1 MRKFL
6 IIAFYTLLFTCG
18 VNMLSS
24 CSNSDDNEP
33 TEFYQAQAIIGR
45 WEMYL
50 PAKDNSYFYFSKG
63 GTWIW
68 YNGDILQQTTSG
80 TYTFDNKDN
89 VIHCNQKDGYSITI
103 NVTFID
109 TENATF
115 VWNYDVLS
123 KYNTIQ
129 VHRTSQQ

>member
-1 MRKFL
+1 MQRLKF
-6 IIAFYTLLFTCG
+6 ILLVF
-18 VNMLSS
+18 VAILFAS
-24 CSNSDDNEP
+24 CSSGNDNDEAQQL
-33 TEFYQAQAIIGR
+33 YQAQAIIGR

>member
-1 MRKFL
+1 MQRLKF
-6 IIAFYTLLFTCG
+6 ILLVF
-18 VNMLSS
+18 VAILFAS
-24 CSNSDDNEP
+24 CSSGNDNDEAQQL
-33 TEFYQAQAIIGR
+33 YQAQAIIGR

-80 TYTFDNKDN
+80 TYTFNNKDN